1 MADIHDKLEAIAEE
15 FAGKVDL
22 ATAELVEYLT
32 KLVKG
37 KKSAEALEILSGIN
51 LETALDLKLA
61 KAFTAYD
68 AGIVE
73 FLRSTY
79 TTTTIPENTIR
90 LLLKATKNNISA
102 NVTKHLSSVTMQNII
117 DGIATNRTV
126 AETVATIA
134 QQIPNPELVVNT
146 AYNQFSNSLTT
157 MLAEELPANTKW
169 IYIGPNDSKTRVEC
183 KQKIGAG
190 ELTRKQVLNRFGNMN
205 NELYRCRH
213 KWEQMGRS
221 PEDQEYNPE
230 EFVD

>member
-1 MADIHDKLEAIAEE
+1 MPDISDRLEAIAEE
-15 FAGKVDL
+15 FADKVDL
-22 ATAELVEYLT
+22 ATSELVGYLS

-37 KKSAEALEILSGIN
+37 KTSAEALEILSGIN
-51 LETALDLKLA
+51 LEAALELKLA

-73 FLRSTY
+73 FLRNTY
-79 TTTTIPENTIR
+79 TTASLSENTIR
-90 LLLKATKNNISA
+90 LLLKSTKNNISA

-117 DGIATNRTV
+117 NGITTNKTV
-126 AETVATIA
+126 AETVATIS
-134 QQIPNPELVVNT
+134 QQIPSPNLVVNT

-169 IYIGPNDSKTRVEC
+169 VYIGPNDSKTRQKC
-183 KQKIGAG
+183 KNKIGEGA
-190 ELTRKQVLNRFGNMN
+190 LTRKQILDTYGDMD

-221 PEDQEYNPE
+221 PKDQGYNPE